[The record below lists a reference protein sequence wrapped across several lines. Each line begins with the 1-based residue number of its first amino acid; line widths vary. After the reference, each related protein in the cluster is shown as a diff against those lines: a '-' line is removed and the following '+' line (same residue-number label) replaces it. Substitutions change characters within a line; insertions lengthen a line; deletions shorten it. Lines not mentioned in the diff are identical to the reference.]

1 VRLHP
6 AALTLM
12 TLMLA
17 ACGGGDDAPRKSGGT
32 TSTAPVAHDI
42 VVVPSLG
49 LVQNAT
55 VTIRKLNG
63 DLLLTGQTSAITG
76 KANFTIPAGIDAI
89 LIEVTGGASATYFDE
104 GVPGT
109 PQPFPALDPDTGAAI
124 KMRAMTL
131 VSYNN
136 QQIAVTPF
144 TDAAVGYAEKT
155 LLGINRLSIVQGNDW
170 IESFFNIDNILNPPA
185 AIDGLGDFKSLPLTT
200 SLERSS
206 TNYTLLLTAL
216 AKYASTQLGAAGT
229 SIPMLKIMQE
239 LSKDLEDGTLNNIAA
254 TTYKSN
260 NVPNGL
266 KSALNAYTVLLEGQQ
281 LPADLINHIAAYTF
295 RVNNISNA
303 SSPETA
309 PPPDTSGGGNTGSAH
324 RIITPNATST
334 HIQPWVGTYTGTNT
348 YSNTPCSISV
358 NTDGEI
364 VLRNG
369 NTIVSNERLNGGDE
383 DSMTQYFT
391 ADNLLTS
398 TYFIAK
404 SSVTATSSLVFI
416 LDGPGN
422 VRFAEVINN
431 NSASVTE
438 ICQIPLPAPTGT

>member
-1 VRLHP
+1 MRLHP

-17 ACGGGDDAPRKSGGT
+17 ACGGGDDAPKKSGGT
-32 TSTAPVAHDI
+32 TSTAPVAHD
-42 VVVPSLG
+42 VVIVPSLG

-55 VTIRKLNG
+55 VTIKKLNG
-63 DLLLTGQTSAITG
+63 EVLFTGQTSAITG

-89 LIEVTGGASATYFDE
+89 LIEVTGGPSATYFDE
-104 GVPGT
+104 SVPDI

-124 KMRAMTL
+124 KMRAMAL
-131 VSYNN
+131 VSYDN
-136 QQIAVTPF
+136 QPIAVTPF
-144 TDAAVGYAEKT
+144 TDAAVSYAEKT
-155 LLGINRLSIVQGNDW
+155 LLGLSRLSVVQGNDW
-170 IESFFNIDNILNPPA
+170 IESFFNIDNVLNPPA
-185 AIDGLGDFKSLPLTT
+185 LIDGRDDFKNLPLST

-206 TNYTLLLTAL
+206 TNYTLTLTAL
-216 AKYASTQLGAAGT
+216 AKYASIQLGAAGN

-239 LSKDLEDGTLNNIAA
+239 LSKDLEDGVLDNVAA
-254 TTYKSN
+254 TTYKYN
-260 NVPNGL
+260 NFPNGL
-266 KSALNAYTVLLEGQQ
+266 KAALNAYTVVLEGQE
-281 LPADLINHIAAYTF
+281 LPADLLNHMNAYTF

-309 PPPDTSGGGNTGSAH
+309 PPPDTSGGGSTGSAH
-324 RIITPNATST
+324 RVITPNATADLISRW
-334 HIQPWVGTYTGTNT
+334 IGTYTGTNT
-348 YSNTPCSISV
+348 YSNTPCSITV
-358 NTDGEI
+358 TDLGEI
-364 VLRNG
+364 ILRNG
-369 NTIVSNERLNGGDE
+369 NTIVSNERLDGGDE
-383 DSMTQYFT
+383 DSMTKYFT

-404 SSVTATSSLVFI
+404 SSVSATSSLVFI

-438 ICQIPLPAPTGT
+438 ICQIPLPESSGT